1 MASTVGIAVLF
12 TDLVGSTA
20 LASELGPD
28 EAERLRV
35 VHFGLLREPVTE
47 HGGHEVKNLGDGIM
61 ATFPGARAALDAA
74 VAMQCA
80 IHRHNATNAS
90 TPISIRVG
98 VATGDCT
105 EDGGDY
111 FGEPVVQAARLC
123 AAAEGG
129 EILATGVF
137 RMLVPRDAHELEDVG
152 ELDLKG
158 LPDPVP
164 SLRVGWT
171 PDDRP
176 SVPLPAR
183 LATEH
188 GTPLVGRSHE
198 RRLLDDCLK
207 SAVAGRRTIAL
218 VTGEAGQGKTR
229 LTSAFAA
236 DASSGGALV
245 LYGRCDEDLAVP
257 YLPWIEC
264 LSHFVEHADDHDLG
278 EIDDATVAHLAGL
291 LPGLTERRA
300 ISEDSVGALGDQ
312 YALVAAVTRLLTSIA
327 SRWPTVVVLDDLH
340 WADAGTMLLVRHL
353 ATSVVDARLL
363 VVGTYRE
370 TDLGPDDPLTEV
382 SASLHRVDDVQR
394 VPLQGLSDDEVV
406 TLVQAIAG
414 HDLDDD
420 GVALAHTV
428 RTDAAGNPFFVVEL
442 LRHLAEGGAIVQAD
456 DGRWTLAHG
465 VDAIALPQSVRDVV
479 GQRVRRLGPDAHAT
493 LTAAAVQGREFD
505 AEVVAAALGVDDDDV
520 LGRLEESMTAGLV
533 AEVPDVPDRFSF
545 THALVQHTLYEELSA
560 TRRARMHRRVAEA
573 IEGLVGDE
581 PGVRVGELA
590 KHWFAA
596 VRPSELDRAI
606 DYAMRAGRRALD
618 TAAPSEA
625 VRWFTQALEAL
636 ADGDRELRC
645 EVLAALGEAERRVGR
660 DSYRERLLQAAR
672 IAESVERDDVL
683 VAAAISNY
691 RGLYSMTG
699 EVDRERVAVLESALA
714 RVEHHDQASR
724 ARLLATLAGEL
735 TYSDD
740 VRRAAL
746 AREASEIARAVGDD
760 EVLIDALER
769 TGGALNVPELI
780 DERDERT
787 AEAMALTER
796 SNDPVRRF
804 FALDRR
810 AQVLLERADMTGA
823 RACSHERARIAD
835 QLGEPLLQW
844 LAVFGEAA
852 LDLAAGD
859 VDGATSKG
867 EQALALGLETGQPD
881 ALVFY
886 GGQLVQI
893 DWHRGVWDEGIALIE
908 QGLERAPGISA
919 FPPVHATFLFRAG
932 REHDARAAVDAM
944 AATGFDIPHDLLW
957 LTSTCLAA
965 EAVHLVDD
973 VDSAGLLLER
983 LLPFREH
990 IAVSRGTFQG
1000 AASFYAGLLAVTA
1013 GNDDAESL
1021 LRDAVDRNGRVQTPF
1036 HRARAQLALATH
1048 VRDRRPDEADELVTA
1063 VKASIERHAIDG
1075 LREQVA
1081 ASER

>member
-35 VHFGLLREPVTE
+35 VHFGLLRDPVTD

-74 VAMQCA
+74 VAMQRA
-80 IHRHNATNAS
+80 VHRHNATNTS

-105 EDGGDY
+105 EDEGDY

-123 AAAEGG
+123 AAADGG

-137 RMLVPRDAHELEDVG
+137 RMLVSRDAHDLEDVG
-152 ELDLKG
+152 DLDLKG
-158 LPDPVP
+158 LPEPVP
-164 SLRVGWT
+164 SLRVAWT

-183 LATEH
+183 LSTEH
-188 GTPLVGRSHE
+188 GTPLVGRTHE

-207 SAVAGRRTIAL
+207 SALAGRRTIGL

-236 DASSGGALV
+236 DASLAGALV

-264 LSHFVEHADDHDLG
+264 LSHFVEHAHDHDLA
-278 EIDDATVAHLAGL
+278 EIDDATVAQLTGL
-291 LPGLTERRA
+291 LPRLSERRTV
-300 ISEDSVGALGDQ
+300 DTNPGALDDQ

-327 SRWPTVVVLDDLH
+327 ARWPTVVVLDDLH

-363 VVGTYRE
+363 IVGTYRE

-382 SASLHRVDDVQR
+382 SASLHRVDGVQR

-414 HDLDDD
+414 HDLDDE

-442 LRHLAEGGAIVQAD
+442 LRHLAEGGAIVQGD
-456 DGRWTLAHG
+456 DSRWTLAHG
-465 VDAIALPQSVRDVV
+465 VEAIALPQSVRDVV
-479 GQRVRRLGPDAHAT
+479 GQRVRRLGPDTHAT

-505 AEVVAAALGVDDDDV
+505 AEVVAAALGVDDDAV
-520 LGRLEESMTAGLV
+520 LERLEESMTAGLV

-606 DYAMRAGRRALD
+606 TYAVRAGRRALD
-618 TAAPSEA
+618 SAAPAEA

-636 ADGDRELRC
+636 ADGDRVLRC

-672 IAESVERDDVL
+672 LAESVERDDVL

-699 EVDRERVAVLESALA
+699 EVDQERVAVLETALA
-714 RVEHHDQASR
+714 RVERHDQASR

-740 VRRAAL
+740 VRRAEL

-787 AEAMALTER
+787 AEAMTLTER

-823 RACSHERARIAD
+823 RACSLERARIAD

-859 VDGATSKG
+859 VDGATTKG

-893 DWHRGVWDEGIALIE
+893 DWHRGLWDEGVSLIE

-919 FPPVHATFLFRAG
+919 FPAVHATFLFRGG
-932 REHDARAAVDAM
+932 REDEARAAVDAM
-944 AATGFDIPHDLLW
+944 AATRFDIPHDLLW

-973 VDSAGLLLER
+973 AASARLLLER

-1000 AASFYAGLLAVTA
+1000 AASFYAGLLAITA
-1013 GNDDAESL
+1013 GSDDAESL

-1036 HRARAQLALATH
+1036 HRARAQLALAAH
-1048 VRDRRPDEADELVTA
+1048 VRDRQGAEAAELVAA
-1063 VKASIERHAIDG
+1063 VQHAIERYAFDG

-1081 ASER
+1081 AIER